1 MRVLSVASELFPLI
15 KTGGL
20 ADVTGALPA
29 ALTPMGIEMRPLLP
43 AYPAVVAAL
52 ANIGVGIRAAPGTDA
67 ASAAGRVVA
76 ELADLPG
83 GPGRILLLKYLNRPL
98 YLLDSPS
105 LFDREG
111 NPYSGPNG
119 ADWPDN
125 GLRFGAFAWAAAAL
139 ASGADA
145 NWQPEVVHAHDWQA
159 GLVPAYLR
167 LSAGPKATNRHPSV
181 KTVMTVHN
189 LAFQGQFPPALAAP
203 LGLPA
208 TAFTVDGLEY
218 YGSLGFLK
226 AGLFFADALTT
237 VSPTYALE
245 IQTPEHG
252 MGLDGLLRARAADL
266 EGIVNGIDET
276 IWNPATDPHLAA
288 GYDASTMERKA
299 VNKGALQERLGLAPD
314 RHALLACVVSR
325 LTHQK
330 GMDLL
335 LEAASELLAGGGQLA
350 VLGSG
355 ELALEA
361 AFARLAVAHPGRIAC
376 VLGYDEP
383 LSHLFQGGADAILV
397 PSRFEPCGLTQ
408 LYGLRYG
415 TLPIVARTGGLADT
429 VIDANHAALAMGVA
443 TGFQVAPVTVQ
454 ALRFAL
460 ARACALFADPTTWR
474 GMQQAAMRQPVGWQ
488 VSAASYAALY
498 RRLVETAGPAGGR
511 EKT

>member
-1 MRVLSVASELFPLI
+1 VRVLSVASELYPLI

-20 ADVTGALPA
+20 ADVAGALPG
-29 ALTPMGIEMRPLLP
+29 ALAPLGIEMRALLP
-43 AYPAVVAAL
+43 GYPVVLEAL
-52 ANIGVGIRAAPGTDA
+52 TATWGDPG
-67 ASAAGRVVA
+67 RIVA
-76 ELADLPG
+76 ELPALPG
-83 GPGRILLLKYLNRPL
+83 GAGRLRLAGPPDTGV
-98 YLLDSPS
+98 YLLEAAALFARPGSP
-105 LFDREG
+105 
-111 NPYSGPNG
+111 YAGPDG

-125 GLRFGAFAWAAAAL
+125 GLRFGAFAWAGAAL
-139 ASGADA
+139 ARGADPD
-145 NWQPEVVHAHDWQA
+145 WRPVVVHAHDWQA
-159 GLVPAYLR
+159 GLVPAYLA
-167 LSAGPKATNRHPSV
+167 LDAGPWPSDGPRP

-189 LAFQGQFPPALAAP
+189 LAFQGQFPPALLEA
-203 LGLPA
+203 LELPA
-208 TAFTVDGLEY
+208 AAFMVDGLEY

-226 AGLFFADALTT
+226 AGLFYADALTT

-245 IQTPEHG
+245 IQTPERG

-276 IWNPATDPHLAA
+276 VWNPATDPHLAL
-288 GYDASTMERKA
+288 GYDASTVERKA
-299 VNKGALQERLGLAPD
+299 VNKRALQERLGLDPD
-314 RHALLACVVSR
+314 PDALLACVVSR

-335 LEAASELLAGGGQLA
+335 LEAAPELLSAGGQLA

-355 ELALEA
+355 EAALEA
-361 AFARLAVAHPGRIAC
+361 AFARLAAAHPGRVAC
-376 VLGYDEP
+376 ILGYDES

-429 VIDANHAALAMGVA
+429 VIDVNYAALAMGVA

-460 ARACALFADPTTWR
+460 ARAGTLFADATAWR
-474 GMQQAAMRQPVGWQ
+474 AVQQAAMRQPVGWQ
-488 VSAASYAALY
+488 VPAERYAALY
-498 RRLVETAGPAGGR
+498 RRLVETAGAR
-511 EKT
+511 

>member
-1 MRVLSVASELFPLI
+1 MRVLSVASELYPLI

-29 ALTPMGIEMRPLLP
+29 ALAPLGIEMRPLLP

-52 ANIGVGIRAAPGTDA
+52 AGGGIDIRATPG
-67 ASAAGRVVA
+67 SAAARPTGRVVA
-76 ELADLPG
+76 ELAGLPG
-83 GPGRILLLKYLNRPL
+83 GPGRIRLVEPAGRPL
-98 YLLDSPS
+98 YLLEAPT
-105 LFDREG
+105 LFDRPG
-111 NPYSGPNG
+111 NPYSGPDG
-119 ADWPDN
+119 TDWPDS
-125 GLRFGAFAWAAAAL
+125 GLRFGAFAWAAALL
-139 ASGADA
+139 ATGADA
-145 NWQPEVVHAHDWQA
+145 DWRPEVVHAHDWQA

-167 LSAGPKATNRHPSV
+167 LGVTPTAADGTSV

-189 LAFQGQFPPALAAP
+189 LAFQGQFPPALLAP
-203 LGLPA
+203 LGLPEV
-208 TAFTVDGLEY
+208 AFTVSGLEY

-226 AGLFFADALTT
+226 AGLFYADALTT

-245 IQTPEHG
+245 IQTAEHG
-252 MGLDGLLRARAADL
+252 MGLDGLLRARATDL

-276 IWNPATDPHLAA
+276 VWNPATDPHLAL
-288 GYDASTMERKA
+288 GYDASTVERKA
-299 VNKGALQERLGLAPD
+299 VNKRALQERLGLDPD
-314 RHALLACVVSR
+314 PDALLACVVSR

-335 LEAASELLAGGGQLA
+335 LDAAPELLSAGGQLA

-355 ELALEA
+355 EAALEA
-361 AFARLAVAHPGRIAC
+361 AFARLAVGHPGRVAC
-376 VLGYDEP
+376 ILGYDES

-443 TGFQVAPVTVQ
+443 TGFQVAPVTAQ

-460 ARACALFADPTTWR
+460 ARACALFADATAWR
-474 GMQQAAMRQPVGWQ
+474 AVQQAAMRQPVGWQ
-488 VSAASYAALY
+488 ASAERYAGLY
-498 RRLVETAGPAGGR
+498 RRLVETAGAR
-511 EKT
+511 